1 MRDLLRGLGVLRA
14 GLGFVGRYRFASA
27 VGLVVAVGWFVLE
40 LGGPAAAHGGDAHG
54 HAVTLGALGADAL
67 GTGGIV
73 YALGV
78 LGALTLAGAFAL
90 GMWDRRSSVPR
101 DARAWD
107 GSLDAWGGKPAPAP
121 VRSSHGVGV
130 GA

>member
-14 GLGFVGRYRFASA
+14 GLGFMGRYRAGSA
-27 VGLVVAVGWFVLE
+27 LGVLVAVGWFVLGFGDNRADAHAVGAAVGADPFA
-40 LGGPAAAHGGDAHG
+40 LGG
-54 HAVTLGALGADAL
+54 V
-67 GTGGIV
+67 V
-73 YALGV
+73 YAVGV
-78 LGALTLAGAFAL
+78 LGALALAGALAL
-90 GMWDRRSSVPR
+90 GMWDRRSSLPR

-107 GSLDAWGGKPAPAP
+107 GSLDAWGSKPAPAP